1 MKRNRR
7 PTPALVLLGAQTAVW
22 PGTDLIRG
30 SVPAGSVLLVTVL
43 VTGTVTAAL
52 CLPFETGDRPR
63 PTVAVC
69 ALGAGSLPT
78 GATAALGTAGVAL
91 ALFTVADERDA
102 FTTVPCVTAFG
113 SWQALYGLTRHGF
126 SDRDGLDVVL
136 TVALY
141 ATAYAA
147 GILVRRA
154 GPARRATEQVLKRAG
169 HERHRLPAIERQ
181 RWGKPDTSP

>member
-1 MKRNRR
+1 M
-7 PTPALVLLGAQTAVW
+7 
-22 PGTDLIRG
+22 
-30 SVPAGSVLLVTVL
+30 TVL